1 MSSGGKSVK
10 VGYRYFFGIHMLV
23 SRGEVDELVEIKVGG
38 KSAWRGSVTGNASV
52 QINAPELFGGDDG
65 EGGIQGRLD
74 VMMGGPTQSVNAALA
89 SMLGGLVPAFRGM
102 FTLFYDG
109 LVTSMNPYPKPWTFR
124 VRRALKGWDGP
135 VWYPEKAVITLTDP
149 ETGGAIKAMNPAHIL
164 YELET
169 NHDWGRGKD
178 RSRLDDA
185 AFRAAADQ
193 LYSEGLGLCLRWVR
207 TDSIDS
213 FAGSVL
219 DHIAGNLFT
228 SRNTGLRKL
237 TLVRSDYVVDNLPH
251 FTPDS
256 GLLEIQE
263 DDNSAGADA
272 ANEVVVTWRNPIDN
286 SKRPARER
294 NLAAIRAAGGRVIS
308 VATEYIGLPTYDLA
322 ARIAKRDLRA
332 KVSAKRWKLV
342 LDRRGR
348 DIEPGAAFRFSAPA
362 RGLSNIVVRAGR
374 ADDGTLEKG
383 AITITAV
390 LDVFGM
396 PATTFSAP
404 PPSGWVP
411 PNSVPQAVTT
421 RALAE
426 VTWRDLVQSMDAAN
440 LQLLDASTCFLGVLA
455 ARPTGLSLGYHIQTR
470 VGTAAFETRAGGD
483 FCPTAVL
490 VAAVPQAAGA
500 VTVGLSAGVDLD
512 VVRIGSAALVDS
524 EVMRVDALDLVAMTA
539 TFARGCVDSVPSA
552 HVAGARVWFFDDFSG
567 VDPTEYTSGTTV
579 EARLLTN
586 TASGLLDPVL
596 ATNSSLTLSGRSGRP
611 YPPGLFRIGGVAY
624 PASVT
629 GSVSVSWAHRD
640 RLLQADQVVDT
651 AQSSIGPEP
660 GTTYSCRMLRADN
673 SAELVSYTGITGT
686 SQMLAPAY
694 TGDVIVELWSVRGG
708 LSSLQRHSWRF
719 GYINQ
724 VVASLLHFDGV
735 DGSTA
740 ISDQNGRVWTRF
752 GNAQIDT
759 DQFKFGGSSLLLD
772 GSGDY
777 LTTPHDD
784 LLNPNGAFTVECWF
798 RAASITTSTPRYI
811 ARKGAVG
818 DGYLSGWILGNRVV
832 SGQVVPFCQI
842 GTGGGE
848 VLLSGS
854 TPVTVGTWVHLAA
867 THDGATLRLF
877 VNGAL
882 QGSGTGTPAA
892 NTSPVTIGQ
901 DPNTPVTRDWHG
913 WIDEFRFTKGVA
925 LYTSSFT
932 PPVAAFP
939 NP

>member
-1 MSSGGKSVK
+1 MSSGSKSVK

-38 KSAWRGSVTGNASV
+38 KSAWRGSVTGNTSV
-52 QINAPELFGGDDG
+52 QINSPELFGGDDG

-74 VMMGGPTQSVNAALA
+74 VMMGGPAQSVNAALE

-109 LVTSMNPYPKPWTFR
+109 LVTSMNPYPKPWTMR

-149 ETGGAIKAMNPAHIL
+149 ETGDTIKAMNPAHIL

-185 AFRAAADQ
+185 AFRSAADQ

-237 TLVRSDYVVDNLPH
+237 TLVRSDYVVSSLPH
-251 FTPDS
+251 FTPEN

-286 SKRPARER
+286 SKRQARER

-308 VATEYIGLPTYDLA
+308 VATEYIGLPTYALA

-348 DIEPGAAFRFSAPA
+348 DIEPGAAFRFSAPS

-404 PPSGWVP
+404 PPSGWIP
-411 PNSVPQAVTT
+411 PNSTPQAVTT

-440 LQLLDASTCFLGVLA
+440 LQLLDPSTCFLGVLA
-455 ARPTGLSLGYHIQTR
+455 GRPTGLSLGYQLQTR

-490 VAAVPQAAGA
+490 VAALPQAAGA
-500 VTVGLSAGVDLD
+500 VTVGLSSVVDLD
-512 VVRIGSAALVDS
+512 VVRVGSTALVDS
-524 EVMRVDALDLVAMTA
+524 EVVRVDALDLGAMTV
-539 TFARGCVDSVPSA
+539 TLARGCVDSVPAA
-552 HVAGARVWFFDDFSG
+552 HVNGSRIWFFDDFSG

-579 EARLLTN
+579 EARLLTH
-586 TASGLLDPVL
+586 TSSGLLNPVL
-596 ATNSSLTLSGRSGRP
+596 ATSSSLTLDGRSGRP

-624 PASVT
+624 PDAVVGDVAITWS
-629 GSVSVSWAHRD
+629 HRD

-651 AQSSIGPEP
+651 GQASIGPEP
-660 GTTYSCRMLRADN
+660 GTTYSCRLLRADN
-673 SAELVSYTGITGT
+673 STVLATQTGISGT
-686 SQMLAPAY
+686 SHTLSTTYVGQ
-694 TGDVIVELWSVRGG
+694 IRVELWAVRDG
-708 LSSLQRHSWRF
+708 LASTQRHSWTF
-719 GYINQ
+719 
-724 VVASLLHFDGV
+724 AHS
-735 DGSTA
+735 
-740 ISDQNGRVWTRF
+740 
-752 GNAQIDT
+752 
-759 DQFKFGGSSLLLD
+759 
-772 GSGDY
+772 
-777 LTTPHDD
+777 
-784 LLNPNGAFTVECWF
+784 NP
-798 RAASITTSTPRYI
+798 P
-811 ARKGAVG
+811 
-818 DGYLSGWILGNRVV
+818 
-832 SGQVVPFCQI
+832 
-842 GTGGGE
+842 
-848 VLLSGS
+848 
-854 TPVTVGTWVHLAA
+854 
-867 THDGATLRLF
+867 
-877 VNGAL
+877 
-882 QGSGTGTPAA
+882 
-892 NTSPVTIGQ
+892 
-901 DPNTPVTRDWHG
+901 
-913 WIDEFRFTKGVA
+913 
-925 LYTSSFT
+925 
-932 PPVAAFP
+932 
-939 NP
+939 

>member
-23 SRGEVDELVEIKVGG
+23 SRGEVDELLEIKVGG
-38 KSAWRGSVTGNASV
+38 KSAWKGSVTSNATV

-74 VMMGGPTQSVNAALA
+74 VMMGGPTQPVNAALA

-109 LVTSMNPYPKPWTFR
+109 LVTSMNPYPKPWTMR

-149 ETGGAIKAMNPAHIL
+149 ETGSIIKAMNPAHIL

-251 FTPDS
+251 FYPDY

-263 DDNSAGADA
+263 DDNSAGADS

-308 VATEYIGLPTYDLA
+308 VATEYIGLPTYALA
-322 ARIAKRDLRA
+322 ARTAKRDLRA

-348 DIEPGAAFRFSAPA
+348 DIEPGAAFRFSAPS

-374 ADDGTLEKG
+374 IDDGTLEKG

-396 PATTFSAP
+396 PATSFSAP

-411 PNSVPQAVTT
+411 PNSTPQAVTT

-426 VTWRDLVQSMDAAN
+426 VSWRDLVQSMDAAN
-440 LQLLDASTCFLGVLA
+440 LELLDAGTCFLGVLA
-455 ARPTGLSLGYHIQTR
+455 ARPTGLSLGYQLQTR
-470 VGTAAFETRAGGD
+470 VGSSAFETRGGGD

-490 VAAVPQAAGA
+490 VAALPQAAGS
-500 VTVGLSAGVDLD
+500 VTVGLSSGVDLD
-512 VVRIGSAALVDS
+512 VVRVGSTALVDS
-524 EVMRVDALDLVAMTA
+524 EVVRIDALDLGAMTA
-539 TFARGCVDSVPSA
+539 TLARGCVDSVPAA
-552 HVAGARVWFFDDFSG
+552 HVAGARIWFFDDFSG
-567 VDPTEYTSGTTV
+567 VDPTEYTSGTAV
-579 EARLLTN
+579 EARLLTH
-586 TASGLLDPVL
+586 TSSGLLDPVL
-596 ATNSSLTLSGRSGRP
+596 AAGDSLTLTGRSGRP
-611 YPPGLFRIGGVAY
+611 YPPGNLHIGGTAY
-624 PASVT
+624 PEAVT
-629 GSVSVSWAHRD
+629 GDVVLTWAHRD

-651 AQSSIGPEP
+651 VQGSIGPEP
-660 GTTYSCRMLRADN
+660 GTTYEVEFYNQSNVLVHSQTGISSTTYTASYLLFVTATRLTARVYSRRGDLRSLQGLNASFDYTAGAGSPDPIVAVTTTASVTAANLAMSVPAGAAVGDTILAVLRCRADRTFTLP
-673 SAELVSYTGITGT
+673 SGWT
-686 SQMLAPAY
+686 SVLDTSVPAGS
-694 TGDVIVELWSVRGG
+694 TDSVRARLYVLRKLWAPGETSYSFSQSANAACCG
-708 LSSLQRHSWRF
+708 M
-719 GYINQ
+719 
-724 VVASLLHFDGV
+724 LLLVRGV
-735 DGSTA
+735 L
-740 ISDQNGRVWTRF
+740 
-752 GNAQIDT
+752 
-759 DQFKFGGSSLLLD
+759 GGSVLSL
-772 GSGDY
+772 GS
-777 LTTPHDD
+777 
-784 LLNPNGAFTVECWF
+784 AS
-798 RAASITTSTPRYI
+798 ASITKESNSSFLLAVTCDNAYTALTPTGPRVLGYKY
-811 ARKGAVG
+811 KGYSFFLNSLHYYGIFADAQAAV
-818 DGYLSGWILGNRVV
+818 
-832 SGQVVPFCQI
+832 
-842 GTGGGE
+842 
-848 VLLSGS
+848 
-854 TPVTVGTWVHLAA
+854 A
-867 THDGATLRLF
+867 GATT
-877 VNGAL
+877 VTTAYPGGVGPNSAL
-882 QGSGTGTPAA
+882 
-892 NTSPVTIGQ
+892 
-901 DPNTPVTRDWHG
+901 W
-913 WIDEFRFTKGVA
+913 VA
-925 LYTSSFT
+925 EIKQ
-932 PPVAAFP
+932 P
-939 NP
+939 

>member
-38 KSAWRGSVTGNASV
+38 KTAWSGSVTSNASL

-251 FTPDS
+251 FAPEK

-374 ADDGTLEKG
+374 VDDGTLEKG

-411 PNSVPQAVTT
+411 PNSTPQAVTT

-455 ARPTGLSLGYHIQTR
+455 ARPTGLSLGYQLQTR
-470 VGTAAFETRAGGD
+470 VGSAAFETRAGGD

-490 VAAVPQAAGA
+490 VAALPQAAGA
-500 VTVGLSAGVDLD
+500 VTIGLSSGVDLD
-512 VVRIGSAALVDS
+512 LVRVGSTALVDS
-524 EVMRVDALDLVAMTA
+524 EVVRVDALDVGAMTV
-539 TFARGCVDSVPSA
+539 TLARGCVDSVPA
-552 HVAGARVWFFDDFSG
+552 DHVAGARIWFFDDFSG
-567 VDPTEYTSGTTV
+567 VDPTEYTSGTAV
-579 EARLLTN
+579 EARLLTH
-586 TASGLLDPVL
+586 TSSGLLDPVL
-596 ATNSSLTLSGRSGRP
+596 ASTISLTLTGRSARP
-611 YPPGLFRIGGVAY
+611 YPPGKLQIGGAAY
-624 PASVT
+624 PAVFT
-629 GSVSVSWAHRD
+629 GDVVLTWAHRD

-651 AQSSIGPEP
+651 VQGSIGPEP
-660 GTTYSCRMLRADN
+660 GTTYEVEVYNQSNA
-673 SAELVSYTGITGT
+673 LVHSQTGISATT
-686 SQMLAPAY
+686 Y
-694 TGDVIVELWSVRGG
+694 TVPSGLFSTATRLTVRVYSRRGG
-708 LSSLQRHSWRF
+708 LRSLQALSASFDYTAGAGAPDPVVAVTSTASATATSLAMSVPAGAAAGDTVLALLRCRSDRTFAVPSGWTSVLDTAIPAGTTDSSGTRLYVLRKLWVSGETSYTFTQSVNAACSGMLLLVRGVLGGSALSLGSASASLTKETTSSYILAVTCDNSYGAVTPTGPRVAGYKYKGYSYFLSSLHYF
-719 GYINQ
+719 GLF
-724 VVASLLHFDGV
+724 AD
-735 DGSTA
+735 
-740 ISDQNGRVWTRF
+740 
-752 GNAQIDT
+752 AQAA
-759 DQFKFGGSSLLLD
+759 
-772 GSGDY
+772 
-777 LTTPHDD
+777 PA
-784 LLNPNGAFTVECWF
+784 GANTV
-798 RAASITTSTPRYI
+798 TTSYPN
-811 ARKGAVG
+811 AVG
-818 DGYLSGWILGNRVV
+818 PHSAL
-832 SGQVVPFCQI
+832 
-842 GTGGGE
+842 
-848 VLLSGS
+848 
-854 TPVTVGTWVHLAA
+854 WVAEIK
-867 THDGATLRLF
+867 
-877 VNGAL
+877 
-882 QGSGTGTPAA
+882 QP
-892 NTSPVTIGQ
+892 
-901 DPNTPVTRDWHG
+901 
-913 WIDEFRFTKGVA
+913 
-925 LYTSSFT
+925 
-932 PPVAAFP
+932 
-939 NP
+939 